1 MAVNIICPS
10 HFAQGGRCFEVRL
23 GSSEMSMCGMM
34 LPVALGGNATVTD
47 LLMRT
52 VMDTHESSDS

>member
-1 MAVNIICPS
+1 
-10 HFAQGGRCFEVRL
+10 
-23 GSSEMSMCGMM
+23 MM